1 MRTQFVARLYA
12 LFAYFAAFSLF
23 LPGTA
28 HADSLPNLSTSSL
41 TVLVSVDGHADHAA
55 LREMKQE
62 LSSIMQEAGRKVE
75 VRLRTEAAKDE
86 TFDDVVLV
94 KLKGNCKVDR
104 LIPYMDE
111 RGPLAFTHV
120 TDGVILPFAQ
130 VECDRLSRS
139 IGHAL
144 YGEERKQSGKYL
156 GRAIGRVVAHELYHI
171 LGKTHHHNQDGS
183 LAKEAISA
191 KRLISDKRL
200 GFDVQDMSRMLP

>member
-1 MRTQFVARLYA
+1 MRTQFVARPYA
-12 LFAYFAAFSLF
+12 LFAYIAAFSLF

-75 VRLRTEAAKDE
+75 VRLRTEAARDE

-139 IGHAL
+139 IGQAL
-144 YGEERKQSGKYL
+144 YGEERKQPGKYL

-171 LGKTHHHNQDGS
+171 LGKTHEHNHDGS

-191 KRLISDKRL
+191 KRLIADKRL
-200 GFDVQDMSRMLP
+200 SFDVQDMSRMLP